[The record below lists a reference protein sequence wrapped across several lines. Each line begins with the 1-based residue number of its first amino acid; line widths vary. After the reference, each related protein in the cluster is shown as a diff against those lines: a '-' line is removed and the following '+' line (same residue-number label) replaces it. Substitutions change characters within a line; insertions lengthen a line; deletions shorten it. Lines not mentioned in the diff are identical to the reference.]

1 MENEIIHFDERVKR
15 LKEEIKSLSIA
26 VSTRPELLGQL
37 DDGDIALIS
46 ELVRVYWVFTC
57 A

>member
-1 MENEIIHFDERVKR
+1 MEQEFQNFDERVKT

-37 DDGDIALIS
+37 DDCDIALIS